1 MTRGRGGEPGFA
13 RFELCYTSAQ
23 LQRVAAKPFGA
34 APDPVLP
41 SARRVTPAWEEGH
54 LSQELAYPVTS
65 TPSQVAAQPAP
76 PAASERRLAIWI
88 LSVSHGLNH
97 VQGNIANLLYP
108 LMMADL
114 GFGYFQIGLLSTAY
128 VITTNGLQALCGLLT
143 PYVRRPVI
151 LGVGNCLLALATA
164 AAGLAQS
171 YGQLLATRL
180 LGGVGSSPQHPI
192 GSSLLA
198 NLYPEAR
205 GRVLALHSTG
215 GNAGTLAAPLIVSAL
230 VFFFDWRT
238 IFLIVAVPSLLMGL
252 AYFLLRDRVP
262 QTTRK
267 GHGRRATW
275 QSYLACLRNRNLLL
289 VSAIQMVGAAG
300 RGQGIDIAFLM
311 PHFVNDFGLE
321 QSVAALLITVMQVGG
336 LFGPLAL
343 GWLSDRWSRKAVLM
357 ASLGL
362 SAVTTAGLAA
372 IGVPGPLLLLNL
384 LAYGVVVNSRLT
396 LTQALVADATGAEHA
411 DAAFSLY
418 FFIGF
423 ISAPLWTLIIGWV
436 METHGFGAGFT
447 LMAASYL
454 AGMALISFV
463 QESRPAAPL
472 PVQG

>member
-1 MTRGRGGEPGFA
+1 M
-13 RFELCYTSAQ
+13 
-23 LQRVAAKPFGA
+23 
-34 APDPVLP
+34 
-41 SARRVTPAWEEGH
+41 
-54 LSQELAYPVTS
+54 SQELAYTAASAP
-65 TPSQVAAQPAP
+65 PRAVAEPAP
-76 PAASERRLAIWI
+76 PTASQRGLAVWV
-88 LSVSHGLNH
+88 LSISHGLNH

-114 GFGYFQIGLLSTAY
+114 GFGYFQIGLLTTAY
-128 VITTNGLQALCGLLT
+128 TVTTNGLQAVCGFLT
-143 PYVRRPVI
+143 PYLRRSVI
-151 LGVGNCLLALATA
+151 LALGNCLLALATA
-164 AAGLAQS
+164 AAGLAQNYS
-171 YGQLLATRL
+171 QLLATRV

-215 GNAGTLAAPLIVSAL
+215 GNAGTLAAPLLVGAL
-230 VFFFDWRT
+230 VLWFDWRT
-238 IFLIVAVPSLLMGL
+238 IFLLVAVPSLLMGL

-262 QTTRK
+262 QATRRAST
-267 GHGRRATW
+267 RRATW
-275 QSYLACLRNRNLLL
+275 HSYLACLRNRNLLL
-289 VSAIQMVGAAG
+289 ISAIQMVGAAG

-311 PHFVNDFGLE
+311 PHFVTDFRLD

-357 ASLGL
+357 VSLAL
-362 SAVTTAGLAA
+362 AALTTWGLAA
-372 IGVPGPLLLLNL
+372 IGAPGPLLLLTL

-396 LTQALVADATGAEHA
+396 LTQALVADSTGADQA

-423 ISAPLWTLIIGWV
+423 ISAPLWTLLIGWV
-436 METHGFGAGFT
+436 MEAHGFAAGFT

-454 AGMALISFV
+454 AGMALIGFV
-463 QESRPAAPL
+463 HEPRRQMPPATVA
-472 PVQG
+472 